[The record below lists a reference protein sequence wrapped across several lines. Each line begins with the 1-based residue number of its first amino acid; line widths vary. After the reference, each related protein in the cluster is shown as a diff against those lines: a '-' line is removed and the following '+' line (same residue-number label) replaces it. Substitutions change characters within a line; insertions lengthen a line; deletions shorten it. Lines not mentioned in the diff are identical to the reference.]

1 MYLKRLNLFNFKN
14 YSEAELEFSSGTNCF
29 SGNNGT
35 GKTNLL
41 DAIHYLGLC
50 KSYFNPVDSQNIKY
64 DENFFVIQGD
74 FIQKGNQ
81 DQVYCGLKR
90 NQKKKF
96 SFNKTE
102 YSRLSDHIGLIPI
115 VMISPTDHELIT
127 GGSEERRKLLDSI
140 ISQYN
145 KLYLDD
151 VIAYN
156 KALSQRNSLLRHFDR
171 SSNFDYTLLEIWDEQ
186 LITFGNRIHTERVGF
201 IKEFLTLFRH
211 FFDYISGGSEL
222 VEMEYSSQLNQDRFE
237 DLLMQYR
244 ERDRIVQFTTAGI
257 HKDDLEMKIHNYPIK
272 KFGSQGQQKSFLIAL
287 KLAQFQF
294 FSMKKGVK
302 PILLLD
308 DIFDKLDEQRV
319 TKLME
324 LVSQDNFSQI
334 FITDTHS
341 VRVTD
346 VFEKI
351 NVPVKMFEIE
361 AGRIKAQIEEEALK

>member
-1 MYLKRLNLFNFKN
+1 MYLRQLTLLNFKN
-14 YSEAELEFSSGTNCF
+14 YTEAELEFSRGANCF
-29 SGNNGT
+29 SGNNGS

-41 DAIHYLGLC
+41 DAIHYLALC
-50 KSYFNPVDSQNIKY
+50 KSYFNPIDSQNIRY
-64 DENFFVIQGD
+64 DENFFVIQGT
-74 FIQKGNQ
+74 FEHRGNS

-102 YSRLSDHIGLIPI
+102 YQRLADHIGLIPV

-127 GGSEERRKLLDSI
+127 GGSEERRKLIDSI

-156 KALSQRNSLLRHFDR
+156 KALSQRNSLLKLMDRHG
-171 SSNFDYTLLEIWDEQ
+171 NFDYASLEVWDEQ
-186 LITFGNRIHTERVGF
+186 LITFGNRIYEERVTF
-201 IKEFLTLFRH
+201 IKDFLPLFQD
-211 FFDYISGGSEL
+211 FYEYISNDNEK
-222 VEMEYSSQLNQDRFE
+222 VEIDYSSHLNDYSFPELLEKNIEKDRA
-237 DLLMQYR
+237 
-244 ERDRIVQFTTAGI
+244 IQFTSAGV
-257 HKDDLEMKIHNYPIK
+257 HKDDLDMKIHSYPIK

-294 FSMKKGVK
+294 FSMKKGIK

-308 DIFDKLDEQRV
+308 DIFDKLDELRV

-324 LVSQDNFSQI
+324 LVSKENFSQI

-341 VRVTD
+341 ERVEEIFTSID
-346 VFEKI
+346 
-351 NVPVKMFEIE
+351 VPVKMFEVE
-361 AGRIKAQIEEEALK
+361 NGLIKNNKEEVVS

>member
-1 MYLKRLNLFNFKN
+1 MYLRRLNVFNFKN
-14 YSEAELEFSSGTNCF
+14 FTEAELEFSPGANCLSGD
-29 SGNNGT
+29 NGS

-50 KSYFNPVDSQNIKY
+50 KSYFNPVDSQNIRY
-64 DENFFVIQGD
+64 DENFFVVQGN
-74 FIQKGNQ
+74 FVHKGNE

-102 YSRLSDHIGLIPI
+102 YNRLSDHIGIIPV

-127 GGSEERRKLLDSI
+127 GGSEERRRLIDSI

-151 VIAYN
+151 VIVYN
-156 KALSQRNSLLRHFDR
+156 KALSQRNALLKQFDRRGHFD
-171 SSNFDYTLLEIWDEQ
+171 FAALEIWDEQ
-186 LITFGNRIHTERVGF
+186 LIQYGNRIYEERSEF
-201 IKEFLTLFRH
+201 IKQFLPLFRNY
-211 FFDYISGGSEL
+211 FEFISGGNEP
-222 VEMEYSSQLNQDRFE
+222 VEMLYSSQLQKNSFA
-237 DLLMQYR
+237 DLLSHNR
-244 ERDRIVQFTTAGI
+244 DKDRIVQFTTSGI
-257 HKDDLEMKIHNYPIK
+257 HKDDLEMTIHGFPIK

-294 FSMKKGVK
+294 FSMKKGLK

-308 DIFDKLDEQRV
+308 DIFDKLDEHRV

-324 LVSQDNFSQI
+324 LVSQENFNQI
-334 FITDTHS
+334 FITDTHGE
-341 VRVTD
+341 RVKSI
-346 VFEKI
+346 FNKI
-351 NVPVKMFEIE
+351 NVPIKRFEVK
-361 AGRIKAQIEEEALK
+361 AGRVELEMQEEII

>member
-1 MYLKRLNLFNFKN
+1 MYLTRLTLFNFKN
-14 YSEAELEFSSGTNCF
+14 YTEAELEFSSGVNCF
-29 SGNNGT
+29 SGNNGS

-50 KSYFNPVDSQNIKY
+50 KSYFNPIDTQNIKY
-64 DENFFVIQGD
+64 DQNFFVIQGSLLH
-74 FIQKGNQ
+74 KGNEN
-81 DQVYCGLKR
+81 QVYCGMKR

-102 YSRLSDHIGLIPI
+102 YSRLSDHIGLVPV

-127 GGSEERRKLLDSI
+127 GGSEERRRLIDSM

-151 VIAYN
+151 LISYN
-156 KALSQRNSLLRHFDR
+156 KALSQRNSLLKHFDR
-171 SSNFDYTLLEIWDEQ
+171 NGKFDYTSLEIWDEQ
-186 LITFGNRIHTERVGF
+186 LVSFGYRIHSERVNF
-201 IKEFLTLFRH
+201 IKEFLPLFAD
-211 FFDYISGGSEL
+211 FFEYISGGSEL
-222 VEMEYSSQLNQDRFE
+222 VEIEYSSQLNSNPFSE
-237 DLLMQYR
+237 LLKQNR
-244 ERDRIVQFTTAGI
+244 EKDRIVQFTTTGI

-341 VRVTD
+341 ERVT
-346 VFEKI
+346 
-351 NVPVKMFEIE
+351 
-361 AGRIKAQIEEEALK
+361 

>member
-1 MYLKRLNLFNFKN
+1 MYLSRLHVFNFKN
-14 YSEAELEFSSGTNCF
+14 YTEAELEFSSGANCF
-29 SGNNGT
+29 SGNNGS

-50 KSYFNPVDSQNIKY
+50 KSYFNPVDSQNIKH
-64 DENFFVIQGD
+64 EESFFVVQGN
-74 FIQKGNQ
+74 FVHKGNEN
-81 DQVYCGLKR
+81 QVYCGLKR

-102 YSRLSDHIGLIPI
+102 YSRLSDHIGLIPV

-127 GGSEERRKLLDSI
+127 GGSEERRKLADSI

-151 VIAYN
+151 LIAYN
-156 KALSQRNSLLRHFDR
+156 KALSQRNSLLKQFER
-171 SSNFDYTLLEIWDEQ
+171 NGGFDYSSLEIWDEQ
-186 LITFGNRIHTERVGF
+186 LITYGNRIHAERVSF
-201 IKEFLTLFRH
+201 ISEFLPLFRNI
-211 FFDYISGGSEL
+211 FNYIADGSEK
-222 VEMEYSSQLNQDRFE
+222 VEMEYSSQLNQDSFD
-237 DLLMQYR
+237 DLLRQYR

-257 HKDDLEMKIHNYPIK
+257 HKDDLEMKIHDHPIK

-308 DIFDKLDEQRV
+308 DIFEKLDESRV

-324 LVSQDNFSQI
+324 LVSKENFSQI

-341 VRVTD
+341 RRVTD
-346 VFEKI
+346 IFENI
-351 NVPVKMFEIE
+351 NIPVKMFEVE
-361 AGRIKAQIEEEALK
+361 SGEVKPKMEEAIS